1 MPNFAEKFMAR
12 RRAIL
17 QNSELS
23 DLGKLNALKAAF
35 SEAESEYNQLSKAN
49 RERSAEIKKAAEALD
64 PGKAPKRE
72 LPKFPTSDEDYSD
85 YSLTDFERKAAPA
98 LASVAAM
105 MAERR
110 AADRMISAATVLQ
123 GSALQVKLE
132 EIATLERFGESAL
145 LLALPQI
152 IAQQQA
158 RYESERTAILQTP
171 GQDEQTLASRLGEIA
186 DRYIS
191 DRIALDTWVNRQV
204 EAIAKRETTKAQ
216 QDFID
221 KQRQA
226 EAEILMKTGDIAL
239 ESMIING
246 NWNDIQ
252 GLVNLESGL
261 EPGSDR

>member
-1 MPNFAEKFMAR
+1 MPNFAEKFLAR

-23 DLGKLNALKAAF
+23 DLGKLNAIKAAF
-35 SEAESEYNQLSKAN
+35 SEAEAEYNQLSKAN
-49 RERSAEIKKAAEALD
+49 RERAEALKKD
-64 PGKAPKRE
+64 AESYDLGRAPKRD
-72 LPKFPTSDEDYSD
+72 LPKFPLPDEDYA
-85 YSLTDFERKAAPA
+85 LTDFERKAAPA

-105 MAERR
+105 LAERR
-110 AADRMISAATVLQ
+110 AADRMVSAATILN
-123 GSALQVKLE
+123 GSALQSKLE
-132 EIATLERFGESAL
+132 ELASLERFGESAL
-145 LLALPQI
+145 LIALPKV

-191 DRIALDTWVNRQV
+191 DRIALDTWANRQV

-261 EPGSDR
+261 ERGSDQ

>member
-1 MPNFAEKFMAR
+1 MPNFAEKFLAR

-49 RERSAEIKKAAEALD
+49 RERSEELKKAAEALD

-72 LPKFPTSDEDYSD
+72 LPQFPTNGED

-110 AADRMISAATVLQ
+110 AADRMVASAAVLQ
-123 GSALQVKLE
+123 GSALQAKLE

-152 IAQQQA
+152 IAQQKG
-158 RYESERTAILQTP
+158 RFESERAAILQTP
-171 GQDEQTLASRLGEIA
+171 GLDEQTQRARLAEIT
-186 DRYIS
+186 DEFLHG
-191 DRIALDTWVNRQV
+191 RIAMNAWIDRQV

-226 EAEILMKTGDIAL
+226 EAEMMKELGDISL

-252 GLVNLESGL
+252 GLINLESGL
-261 EPGSDR
+261 ERGSDQ

>member
-1 MPNFAEKFMAR
+1 MPNFAEKFLAR

-23 DLGKLNALKAAF
+23 DLGKLNSLKAAF

-72 LPKFPTSDEDYSD
+72 LPKFPLADEDYG
-85 YSLTDFERKAAPA
+85 LTDFERKAAPA

-110 AADRMISAATVLQ
+110 AADRMVSTATVLQ
-123 GSALQVKLE
+123 GSALQAKLE

-186 DRYIS
+186 DRYIR

-261 EPGSDR
+261 ERGNDQ

>member
-1 MPNFAEKFMAR
+1 MPNFAEKFLAR

-23 DLGKLNALKAAF
+23 DLGKLNSLKAAF
-35 SEAESEYNQLSKAN
+35 AEAESEYNQLSKAN
-49 RERSAEIKKAAEALD
+49 RERSESLKKAAEALD

-72 LPKFPTSDEDYSD
+72 LPKFPMPDEE
-85 YSLTDFERKAAPA
+85 YSLTNFERKAAPA

-110 AADRMISAATVLQ
+110 AACRMITAAAVLQ
-123 GSALQVKLE
+123 GSALQAKLE
-132 EIATLERFGESAL
+132 ELATLERFGESAL
-145 LLALPQI
+145 LIALPKV

-186 DRYIS
+186 DRYIR

-261 EPGSDR
+261 ERGSDQ

>member
-1 MPNFAEKFMAR
+1 MPNFAEKFLAR

-17 QNSELS
+17 QNTELS
-23 DLGKLNALKAAF
+23 DLGKLNSLKAAF
-35 SEAESEYNQLSKAN
+35 AEAESEYNQLSKAN
-49 RERSAEIKKAAEALD
+49 RERSAELKKAVETLD

-72 LPKFPTSDEDYSD
+72 LPKFPTTDED

-110 AADRMISAATVLQ
+110 AADRMITAAAVLQ
-123 GSALQVKLE
+123 GSALHAKLE

-152 IAQQQA
+152 IAQQKG
-158 RYESERTAILQTP
+158 RFESERAAILQTP
-171 GQDEQTLASRLGEIA
+171 GLDEQTQRARLAEIT
-186 DRYIS
+186 DEFLHG
-191 DRIALDTWVNRQV
+191 RIAMNAWIDRQV

-221 KQRQA
+221 KQRQV

>member
-1 MPNFAEKFMAR
+1 MPNFAEKFLAR

-23 DLGKLNALKAAF
+23 DLGRLNAIKAAF

-49 RERSAEIKKAAEALD
+49 RERSEELKKAAEALD

-72 LPKFPTSDEDYSD
+72 LPQFPTNGED

-110 AADRMISAATVLQ
+110 AADRMVASAAVLQ
-123 GSALQVKLE
+123 GSALQAKLE

-152 IAQQQA
+152 IAQQKG
-158 RYESERTAILQTP
+158 RFESERAAILQTP
-171 GQDEQTLASRLGEIA
+171 GLDEQTQRARLAEIT
-186 DRYIS
+186 DEFLHG
-191 DRIALDTWVNRQV
+191 RIAMNAWIDRQV

-226 EAEILMKTGDIAL
+226 EAEMLAKTGDIAL
-239 ESMIING
+239 ESMIIHG
-246 NWNDIQ
+246 NWRDIQ
-252 GLVNLESGL
+252 GMVNLESGL
-261 EPGSDR
+261 EPGSAQ

>member
-1 MPNFAEKFMAR
+1 MPNFAEKFLAR

-23 DLGKLNALKAAF
+23 DLGRLNAIKAAF

-49 RERSAEIKKAAEALD
+49 RERSEELKKAAEALD

-72 LPKFPTSDEDYSD
+72 LPQFPTNGED

-110 AADRMISAATVLQ
+110 AADRMVASAAVLQ
-123 GSALQVKLE
+123 GSALQAKLE

-152 IAQQQA
+152 IAQQKG
-158 RYESERTAILQTP
+158 RFESERAAILQTP
-171 GQDEQTLASRLGEIA
+171 GLDEQTQRARLTEIT
-186 DRYIS
+186 DQYLNG
-191 DRIALDTWVNRQV
+191 RIAMNAWIDRQV
-204 EAIAKRETTKAQ
+204 ASIAKREMTKAQ

-221 KQRQA
+221 KQRKS
-226 EAEILMKTGDIAL
+226 EAEILAKTGDIAL
-239 ESMIING
+239 ESMIIHG
-246 NWNDIQ
+246 NWSDIQ

-261 EPGSDR
+261 EPGSAQ

>member
-1 MPNFAEKFMAR
+1 MPNFAEKFLAR

-23 DLGKLNALKAAF
+23 DLGRLNALKAAF

-72 LPKFPTSDEDYSD
+72 LPKFPTSDEDYS
-85 YSLTDFERKAAPA
+85 LTDFERKAAPA

-123 GSALQVKLE
+123 GSALQAKLE

-221 KQRQA
+221 KQRKA
-226 EAEILMKTGDIAL
+226 EAEILAKTGDIAL
-239 ESMIING
+239 ESMIIHG
-246 NWNDIQ
+246 NWSDIQ

-261 EPGSDR
+261 EPGSAQ

>member
-1 MPNFAEKFMAR
+1 MPNFAEKFLAR
-12 RRAIL
+12 RRTIL

-23 DLGKLNALKAAF
+23 DLGRLNAIKAAF
-35 SEAESEYNQLSKAN
+35 AEAESEYNQLSKAN
-49 RERSAEIKKAAEALD
+49 RERSEALKKAAEALD

-72 LPKFPTSDEDYSD
+72 LPKFPMPDEQ

-110 AADRMISAATVLQ
+110 AADRMITAAAVLQ
-123 GSALQVKLE
+123 GSALQAKLE
-132 EIATLERFGESAL
+132 ELATLERFGESAL

-226 EAEILMKTGDIAL
+226 EAEMMKEMGGIAL
-239 ESMIING
+239 ESMIIEG
-246 NWNDIQ
+246 NWRDIQ
-252 GLVNLESGL
+252 GLVSL
-261 EPGSDR
+261 EPGLDREGDQ

>member
-1 MPNFAEKFMAR
+1 MPNFAEKFLAR

-23 DLGKLNALKAAF
+23 DLGKLNSLKAAF
-35 SEAESEYNQLSKAN
+35 AEAESEYNQLSKAN
-49 RERSAEIKKAAEALD
+49 RERSESLKKAAEALD

-72 LPKFPTSDEDYSD
+72 LPKFPTSGEDFA
-85 YSLTDFERKAAPA
+85 LTDFERKAAPA

-110 AADRMISAATVLQ
+110 AASRMITAAAVLQ
-123 GSALQVKLE
+123 GSALQAKLE
-132 EIATLERFGESAL
+132 ELATLERFGESAL

-171 GQDEQTLASRLGEIA
+171 GQDEQTLASRFGEIA

-226 EAEILMKTGDIAL
+226 EAEMLAKTGDIAL
-239 ESMIING
+239 ESMIIHG
-246 NWNDIQ
+246 NWRDIQ
-252 GLVNLESGL
+252 GMVNLESGL
-261 EPGSDR
+261 EPGSDQ

>member
-1 MPNFAEKFMAR
+1 MPNFAEKFLAR

-17 QNSELS
+17 QNTELS

-35 SEAESEYNQLSKAN
+35 AEAESEYNQLSKAN
-49 RERSAEIKKAAEALD
+49 RERSAALKKAAEALD

-72 LPKFPTSDEDYSD
+72 LPKFPTSDEDYAL
-85 YSLTDFERKAAPA
+85 SLTDFERKAAPA

-123 GSALQVKLE
+123 GSALHAKLE

-186 DRYIS
+186 DRYIR

-261 EPGSDR
+261 ERGNDQ

>member
-72 LPKFPTSDEDYSD
+72 LPKFPTTDEDYAM
-85 YSLTDFERKAAPA
+85 TDFERKAAPA

-123 GSALQVKLE
+123 GSALQAKLE

-226 EAEILMKTGDIAL
+226 EAEILAKTGDIAL
-239 ESMIING
+239 ESMIIHG
-246 NWNDIQ
+246 NWSDIQ

-261 EPGSDR
+261 EPGSAQ

>member
-1 MPNFAEKFMAR
+1 MPNFAEKFLAR

-17 QNSELS
+17 QNSPELS
-23 DLGKLNALKAAF
+23 DLGRLNAIKAAF
-35 SEAESEYNQLSKAN
+35 AEAEAEYNQLSKAN
-49 RERSAEIKKAAEALD
+49 RERSEVLKQRSKDGD
-64 PGKAPKRE
+64 PGKTAPKRD
-72 LPKFPTSDEDYSD
+72 LPKFPLPDEDYA
-85 YSLTDFERKAAPA
+85 LTDFERKAAPA
-98 LASVAAM
+98 LASIAAM

-110 AADRMISAATVLQ
+110 AADRMVAAAAVLQ
-123 GSALQVKLE
+123 GSALHAKLE
-132 EIATLERFGESAL
+132 EIATLERFAESAL
-145 LLALPQI
+145 MIALPQI
-152 IAQQQA
+152 NAQQQA
-158 RYESERTAILQTP
+158 RYESERAAILQTP
-171 GQDEQTLASRLGEIA
+171 GQDEQTQRARLAEIT
-186 DRYIS
+186 DEFLHG
-191 DRIALDTWVNRQV
+191 RIAMNAWIDRQV

-221 KQRQA
+221 KQRQV